1 MENSCSCSATV
12 PSTFSLFV
20 YSSGGQVEP
29 MADAASFQIL
39 KDGVARDKKHTYEYM
54 DVLEVVE

>member
-1 MENSCSCSATV
+1 
-12 PSTFSLFV
+12 V